1 MSTTASSDPTGS
13 DSTGSDHAE
22 PGDAADPGVPP
33 EADDGAPVRHG
44 REVFFVESEGV
55 VGGADDAV
63 LLPTPAAEA
72 AAGVRGSSRAARE
85 EVAPDFRFSRLGPKG
100 TKLPRQIRVK
110 VARAM
115 TVNQRPLNGPIPAG
129 YTYLGQ
135 FADHDLT
142 FDRTSVQLGETV
154 SPADMLLGRSPTLDL
169 DSLYG
174 AGPEDP
180 ESERFYKDD
189 RHLKVGRTVRVG
201 PDRGKVGFDLPRAGD
216 GSPGQRRRVLI
227 PDRRNDENLAVAQTH
242 LAFIRFHN
250 EVVDRQPDS
259 VPRHRR
265 FQRARARVTLH
276 YQWVLRHDYLTRIC
290 DRRVVSDVFRH
301 GRKIHEVGA
310 DPLSMPTMP
319 LEFAVAAYRFGHSMV
334 RTSYDWNRV
343 FDNQGGTL
351 DFLFEFSGTSGF
363 LGGGDLALPA
373 NWVADWRRLY
383 RFRQVGRDDL
393 AAPRGGFNRA
403 ERMDTHLSPILGQ
416 LPPGSFGGRF
426 SDLGTMAAHL
436 AFRNLTRAGMVE
448 LASGQQMA
456 ALLRSKGVPVETLTR
471 RQVADGNGEAAVLD
485 RLTSTQKDRFLADT
499 PLWFYVLREAEL
511 NNGRLTGVGAR
522 IVVETFHRAMEG
534 SQHSIVRNP
543 AWRPSLGRDGTFTM
557 MDLLLVAYG
566 GRKDQLAP
574 LG

>member
-1 MSTTASSDPTGS
+1 MSDTTTSAP
-13 DSTGSDHAE
+13 AE
-22 PGDAADPGVPP
+22 PDAAGADPGSADSAAGSVPEPAGEP
-33 EADDGAPVRHG
+33 EASGRHG
-44 REVFFVESEGV
+44 REAFFVEGEGA
-55 VGGADDAV
+55 VGGADEDV
-63 LLPTPAAEA
+63 LVPTPAAEA
-72 AAGVRGSSRAARE
+72 AAGVRGSGRSLRE
-85 EVAPDFRFSRLGPKG
+85 AVAPDFRFSRLGPKG
-100 TKLPRQIRVK
+100 PTLPRRIRVK

-142 FDRTSVQLGETV
+142 FDRTSVQLGDTV

-174 AGPEDP
+174 AGPDDP

-216 GSPGQRRRVLI
+216 GSPGNRRRVLI

-250 EVVDRQPDS
+250 AVVDRQPDS

-265 FQRARARVTLH
+265 FRRARARVTLH

-334 RTSYDWNRV
+334 RTAYDWNRV

-383 RFRQVGRDDL
+383 RFRQIGRDDL
-393 AAPRGGFNRA
+393 AAPRGEFNRA

-416 LPPGSFGGRF
+416 LPSGAFGGRF
-426 SDLGTMAAHL
+426 GDLGTMAAHL

-448 LASGQQMA
+448 LATGQQMA
-456 ALLRSKGVPVETLTR
+456 VLLRSKGVPVETLTR
-471 RQVADGNGEAAVLD
+471 RQLADGNGEAAVLD

-511 NNGRLTGVGAR
+511 NHGRLTGVGAR

-543 AWRPSLGRDGTFTM
+543 TWRPSLGRDGKFTM

-566 GRKDQLAP
+566 GDKDQLAP